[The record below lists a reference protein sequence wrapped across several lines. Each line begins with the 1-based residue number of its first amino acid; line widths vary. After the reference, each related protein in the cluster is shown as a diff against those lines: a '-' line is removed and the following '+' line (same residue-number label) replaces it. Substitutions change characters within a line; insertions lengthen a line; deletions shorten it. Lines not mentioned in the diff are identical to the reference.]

1 MKKLLYL
8 ATVVALCA
16 APLYSKDKKEA
27 PKSATVMEWPPDRPA
42 LRFTFGTFKEMGSY
56 GPQKT
61 YSSEVTIQNLWDKPI
76 ESASFSV
83 FLIDSSQVRIGESG
97 LSVSKLGVGETIRTT
112 VVFSTNGTP
121 ATLKLD
127 PRETPAGLGP
137 PKPAHKITLTV
148 YSVPPGAQLTVDG
161 KPSGTTPIQV
171 EFTDGQ
177 HNLEFTKEGFA
188 SGKFVHNVGPQDASG
203 GNVTVE
209 LAGLTHDTVEL
220 RDGSTI
226 IGDVQHVDAQSV
238 VVTVAGQDMSYPRN
252 QVKKMLLI
260 EREPPP
266 AQPPSPKRAT
276 NPR

>member
-1 MKKLLYL
+1 MKTCLRLAILL
-8 ATVVALCA
+8 ALCA
-16 APLYSKDKKEA
+16 APGYSKDKKDS
-27 PKSATVMEWPPDRPA
+27 PKSSTVMEWPPDRPA

-76 ESASFSV
+76 ESAAFSV

-97 LSVSKLGVGETIRTT
+97 LHVSKLGVGETIRTT
-112 VVFSTNGTP
+112 VIFSTNGTP

-137 PKPAHKITLTV
+137 PKPAHKVTLTV

-161 KPSGTTPIQV
+161 KPAGMTPIQV
-171 EFTDGQ
+171 EFADGQ
-177 HNLEFTKEGFA
+177 HILEFTKEGFA
-188 SGKFVHNVGPQDASG
+188 HGRFVHNGGAQDASG

-209 LAGLTHDTVEL
+209 LAGLTHDTLEL

-226 IGDVQHVDAQSV
+226 IGDVQRVDAQNV
-238 VVTVAGQDMSYPRN
+238 VVTVGGQDMTYPRN

-266 AQPPSPKRAT
+266 AAPPSPKRAT
-276 NPR
+276 NPK